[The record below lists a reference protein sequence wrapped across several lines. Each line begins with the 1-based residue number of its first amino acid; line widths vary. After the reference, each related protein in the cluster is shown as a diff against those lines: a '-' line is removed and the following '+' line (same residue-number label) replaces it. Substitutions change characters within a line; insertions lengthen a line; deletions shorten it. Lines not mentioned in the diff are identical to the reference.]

1 MNFNELFE
9 KIKRKFSG
17 AAITDGEVSEN
28 EDSDTDLE
36 DILFE
41 QDNRNSRKNAEKN
54 SSNDQIK
61 QKQYILFSS
70 LLIGF
75 LFVTTIAILFLQ
87 SKTTKKRKISDSGGL
102 KIELADKALDPEVH
116 WRNYYEEQR
125 ERDRKEFEERL
136 KQVEQQQLEVTN
148 TTKKQIEEDLADSK
162 EKLLMAQKELAA
174 AGLALQKVAEEEEA
188 RLGKEPPY
196 MEPSMNEIDLNT
208 ETEFDQ
214 PKSIKNY
221 IPEGTYLNGYL
232 LGGVV
237 VSTALNTADENPTPV
252 SIRLKSR
259 GNLNTNNQLDV
270 SKCRIMGSAYG
281 DLSSERA
288 VVRLEKMI
296 CEIDGT
302 YVTSRI
308 AGMVYG
314 PDGFNGIKGSVV
326 STSEKHLK
334 NAFVGGLISGVT
346 SISKGQGGVSMSAAG
361 VISSQKQD
369 FKDLATGGVLQ
380 GASTAGEKLADYY
393 LKQAES
399 MSPVLTI
406 PAGVRVQAHITK
418 GFAIGEVGTIGKIKS
433 ERNKSN

>member
-9 KIKRKFSG
+9 KIKRKFLGDKSS
-17 AAITDGEVSEN
+17 DGEGLKSQDPYTN
-28 EDSDTDLE
+28 LE
-36 DILFE
+36 EILLE
-41 QDNRNSRKNAEKN
+41 QGSKNDEKN
-54 SSNDQIK
+54 GGNNRIK
-61 QKQYILFSS
+61 RVQYILFSS
-70 LLIGF
+70 LLIG
-75 LFVTTIAILFLQ
+75 LLVLTSLAILFLQ
-87 SKTTKKRKISDSGGL
+87 SKTTRKRKIKDSGVL
-102 KIELADKALDPEVH
+102 KIELADKALDPEIH

-125 ERDRKEFEERL
+125 EHDRKNFEDRL
-136 KQVEQQQLEVTN
+136 QKLEQQQLEVTN
-148 TTKKQIEEDLADSK
+148 ATKKQIEEDLADSK
-162 EKLLMAQKELAA
+162 EKLLMAQKELAT
-174 AGLALQKVAEEEEA
+174 AGIALQKVAAEEEA
-188 RLGKEPPY
+188 RLSKEPPY
-196 MEPSMNEIDLNT
+196 IEPSMNEIDFGT

-259 GNLNTNNQLDV
+259 GNLNDGNELDV
-270 SKCRIMGSAYG
+270 AKCRIMGSAYG

-296 CEIDGT
+296 CEMDGT

-326 STSEKHLK
+326 STSDKHIK
-334 NAFVGGLISGVT
+334 NAFVGGLISGIT
-346 SISKGQGGVSMSAAG
+346 SISKGQGGVSMSASG

-369 FKDLATGGVLQ
+369 FKDLARAGVTE
-380 GASTAGEKLADYY
+380 GASNAGEKLADYY

-418 GFAIGEVGTIGKIKS
+418 GFTIGEIGTINKIKA
-433 ERNKSN
+433 ERSKSN